1 MAFVPNGI
9 WVQEEELGCLPMSL
23 SLSRLNF
30 FLILVKLS
38 NNTIDAFLGYKII
51 TMYWKDELDALYQKN
66 AYGKRLS
73 KQLVGNQVEL
83 LLRNN
88 LGQVGTVLEIAETQE
103 GIQLHFKASGNSE
116 NSTWVLSHK
125 DIKYIDPFLK

>member
-1 MAFVPNGI
+1 MIHYCIV
-9 WVQEEELGCLPMSL
+9 
-23 SLSRLNF
+23 
-30 FLILVKLS
+30 
-38 NNTIDAFLGYKII
+38 KII

-66 AYGKRLS
+66 AYGKRLW

-88 LGQVGTVLEIAETQE
+88 LRQVGTVLEITETQE

-116 NSTWVLSHK
+116 NSMRVLSHK